1 MANDF
6 LLNDNDELI
15 IENGDFKVGYSDNQN
30 VDLLIRTPKGAN
42 KFHPQAG
49 VGINNYINS
58 ALDVQNKRQLQSEI
72 REQLIRDGAKS
83 IKVQFR
89 DELIAQGKY
98 E

>member
-6 LLNDNDELI
+6 LLNENDELI
-15 IENGDFKVGYSDNQN
+15 IENGDFKVGNSDNQN

-49 VGINNYINS
+49 VGVNNYINA

-72 REQLIRDGAKS
+72 RAQLIQDGATG
-83 IKVQFR
+83 IKISFQDKLLVG
-89 DELIAQGKY
+89 AKY